1 MTLADPTPEQLALV
15 QDEAVRI
22 TRELIRID
30 SSNYGGHDPETW
42 GPGEREAAEYVV
54 AQLEEV
60 GLKPQILESAP
71 GRANVVVRLE
81 GEDRERG
88 GLVLHG
94 HLDVVPAAAEDWSVD
109 PFAAE
114 VIDGML
120 YGRGAVD
127 MKDMDGMILAVVR
140 HLARTGQKPPRDLV
154 IVMFA
159 DEEAGGTYG
168 SRWMIEHHPEIF
180 EGCTEAISEVGGYS
194 ITLPRKD
201 TSEDVRAY
209 LLQTAEKGYAWL
221 KLRATGRAGHGSVPN
236 DENAIV
242 RLSQAV
248 AAIDAHEFPR
258 EYVAS
263 VRTLFD
269 RVSEITGTPWQEDDA
284 ESFLPLLGGARQ
296 FVAGTLADSANV
308 TTFHAGYKGNV
319 IPQVAEA
326 ELDCRFLPGHQ
337 DDLLQLIDE
346 LSGEHVEVII
356 DKIGV
361 SLDAPHETAFVEAMH
376 RSILAEDPGAE
387 LIPYCLS
394 AGTDNKQLSQ
404 IGIDGYG
411 FAPLQLP
418 ADLDFAPLFHGIDE
432 RVPVDAI
439 RFGAR
444 VLLRLVGDC

>member
-1 MTLADPTPEQLALV
+1 MTIAAPTDEQLALV

-22 TRELIRID
+22 TRDLIRID
-30 SSNYGGHDPETW
+30 SSNYGGHDPATW

-54 AQLEEV
+54 GQLEEV
-60 GLKPQILESAP
+60 GLAPEIIESAP
-71 GRANVVVRLE
+71 GRASVVVRIP

-88 GLVLHG
+88 LVIHG
-94 HLDVVPAAAEDWSVD
+94 HLDVVPAAAEDWTVD
-109 PFAAE
+109 PFGAE
-114 VIDGML
+114 VIDGVL

-140 HLARTGQKPPRDLV
+140 HIARTGQVPPRDLV

-168 SRWMIEHHPEIF
+168 SRWMIEHRPDVF
-180 EGCTEAISEVGGYS
+180 AGCTEAISEVGGYS

-201 TSEDVRAY
+201 TGEDVRAY

-221 KLRATGRAGHGSVPN
+221 RLRATGRAGHGSVPN

-242 RLSQAV
+242 RLSRAV
-248 AAIDAHEFPR
+248 AAIDDHVFPR

-269 RVSEITGTPWQEDDA
+269 RVSEITGQDWDEADA
-284 ESFLPLLGGARQ
+284 ESFLPLMGGARQ
-296 FVAGTLADSANV
+296 FVSGTLADSANV

-319 IPQVAEA
+319 IPQTAEA

-337 DDLLQLIDE
+337 EDLLALIDE

-356 DKIGV
+356 DKIGI
-361 SLDAPHETAFVEAMH
+361 SLDAPHDTPFVEAMH

-387 LIPYCLS
+387 LVPYCLS
-394 AGTDNKQLSQ
+394 AGTDNKQLAQ

-444 VLLRLVGDC
+444 VLLRLVQDC

>member
-1 MTLADPTPEQLALV
+1 MPLTDPTPEQLALV

-22 TRELIRID
+22 TRDLIRID
-30 SSNYGGHDPETW
+30 SSNYGGHDPASW
-42 GPGEREAAEYVV
+42 GPGEQEAADYVV
-54 AQLEEV
+54 GQLEEV
-60 GLKPQILESAP
+60 GLAPEIIESAP
-71 GRANVVVRLE
+71 GRTSVVVRIP

-88 GLVLHG
+88 GLVIHG
-94 HLDVVPAAAEDWSVD
+94 HLDVVPANAEDWSVD

-114 VIDGML
+114 VLDGVL

-154 IVMFA
+154 IIMFA

-168 SRWMIEHHPEIF
+168 SRWMIEHRRDVF

-194 ITLPRKD
+194 ITLPRRD
-201 TSEDVRAY
+201 GEGDVRAY

-221 KLRATGRAGHGSVPN
+221 RLRAAGRAGHGSVPN

-242 RLSQAV
+242 RLAQAV
-248 AAIDAHEFPR
+248 AAIDAHRFPR

-269 RVSEITGTPWQEDDA
+269 TVSGITGTPWDESDVDA
-284 ESFLPLLGGARQ
+284 FLPLLGGARQ
-296 FVAGTLADSANV
+296 FVTGTLADSANV

-319 IPQVAEA
+319 IPQTAEA

-337 DDLLQLIDE
+337 DDLLALIDE
-346 LSGEHVEVII
+346 LSGPHVELVV
-356 DKIGV
+356 DKIGI
-361 SLDAPHETAFVEAMH
+361 SLDAPHDTPFVEAMH
-376 RSILAEDPGAE
+376 RSIRAEDPGAE

-394 AGTDNKQLSQ
+394 AGTDNKQLAQ

-444 VLLRLVGDC
+444 VLLRLVRDC

>member
-1 MTLADPTPEQLALV
+1 MTIAAPTAEQLALV

-22 TRELIRID
+22 TRDLIRID
-30 SSNYGGHDPETW
+30 STNFGGHDPATW

-60 GLKPQILESAP
+60 GLAPEILESAP
-71 GRANVVVRLE
+71 GRANVVVRIP

-88 GLVLHG
+88 GLVIHG
-94 HLDVVPAAAEDWSVD
+94 HLDVVPAQAEDWTRD
-109 PFAAE
+109 PFGAE
-114 VIDGML
+114 IVDGVL

-140 HLARTGQKPPRDLV
+140 HIARTGQVPPRDLV

-168 SRWMIEHHPEIF
+168 SRWMIEHRPDVF

-201 TSEDVRAY
+201 GGQDVRAY

-221 KLRATGRAGHGSVPN
+221 RLRATGRAGHGSVPN

-242 RLSQAV
+242 RLSRAV
-248 AAIDAHEFPR
+248 AAIDDHVFPR

-269 RVSEITGTPWQEDDA
+269 RVGEITGETWDESDVD
-284 ESFLPLLGGARQ
+284 SFLPLLGGARQ
-296 FVAGTLADSANV
+296 FVSGTLADSANV

-319 IPQVAEA
+319 IPGLAEA

-337 DDLLQLIDE
+337 EDLLALIDE

-356 DKIGV
+356 DKIGI
-361 SLDAPHETAFVEAMH
+361 SLDAPHDTPFVEAMH

-387 LIPYCLS
+387 LVPYCLS
-394 AGTDNKQLSQ
+394 AGTDNKQLAQ

-418 ADLDFAPLFHGIDE
+418 ADLDFAPLFHGVDE

-444 VLLRLVGDC
+444 VLLRLVQDC

>member
-1 MTLADPTPEQLALV
+1 
-15 QDEAVRI
+15 
-22 TRELIRID
+22 
-30 SSNYGGHDPETW
+30 
-42 GPGEREAAEYVV
+42 VV

-60 GLKPQILESAP
+60 GLAPEIIESAP
-71 GRANVVVRLE
+71 GRTNVVVRIP

-88 GLVLHG
+88 GLVIHG
-94 HLDVVPAAAEDWSVD
+94 HLDVVPANAEDWSVD

-114 VIDGML
+114 VIDGVL

-154 IVMFA
+154 IIMFA

-168 SRWMIEHHPEIF
+168 SRWMIEHRPDVF

-194 ITLPRKD
+194 ITLPRK
-201 TSEDVRAY
+201 EGGDVRAY

-221 KLRATGRAGHGSVPN
+221 RLKATGRAGHGSVPN

-242 RLSQAV
+242 RLSRAI

-269 RVSEITGTPWQEDDA
+269 SVTSLTGTAWAEDDV

-319 IPQVAEA
+319 IPQTAEA

-337 DDLLQLIDE
+337 EDLLALIDE
-346 LSGEHVEVII
+346 LAGEHVELII
-356 DKIGV
+356 DKIGI
-361 SLDAPHETAFVEAMH
+361 SLDAPDDTPFVEAMH

-387 LIPYCLS
+387 LVPYCLS
-394 AGTDNKQLSQ
+394 AGTDNKQLAQ